1 MATVIFTSY
10 RGPGNQ
16 SITAREPLVS
26 PLKPGVLYVQDI
38 FRGGAMTEAEA
49 LCRGLLQNAAARQSV
64 VARVGPEEAS
74 ADYLAG
80 FSAGVDSGYVAALAL
95 ALGVMTG
102 ESPTA
107 LIEDAQSQAAVDAT
121 FPFELYIE
129 EAS

>member
-1 MATVIFTSY
+1 
-10 RGPGNQ
+10 
-16 SITAREPLVS
+16 
-26 PLKPGVLYVQDI
+26 
-38 FRGGAMTEAEA
+38 MTEAEA

-64 VARVGPEEAS
+64 VARAGPEAAS

-80 FSAGVDSGYVAALAL
+80 FSAGLDSGYVAALAL

-107 LIEDAQSQAAVDAT
+107 LIEEAQGQAAVEAT
-121 FPFELYIE
+121 FPFELYV